1 MIAISFI
8 LAAIIG
14 AVICVMM
21 ARANVENPMEYQNP
35 LDSHFNLTDAAT
47 PSADIVLIA
56 DRLRASYLVQD
67 VAARPGEIELAQD
80 ASLSVRGINIMD
92 QEYLPTKPDPT
103 LAYTK
108 LTYLEWG
115 KGRLYFEAV
124 IAKNRPYVAGTNGFA
139 REYVAGVDDPLAV
152 LGRTKCAGTTTGDLV
167 DVTIDTFRN
176 GGV

>member
-1 MIAISFI
+1 MIFTFVLIAA
-8 LAAIIG
+8 LAFVALT
-14 AVICVMM
+14 MM

-47 PSADIVLIA
+47 PSSDILLVA

-67 VAARPGEIELAQD
+67 VAARPGEMELAQD
-80 ASLSVRGINIMD
+80 ASLSIKGINIMD

-103 LAYTK
+103 LARTK

-115 KGRLYFEAV
+115 KGRLYFEAP
-124 IAKNRPYVAGTNGFA
+124 IAKKRPYVAGTNGFA
-139 REYVAGVDDPLAV
+139 REYVAGVDDPLAI
-152 LGRTKCAGTTTGDLV
+152 LGRTMCAGTAAGDLV
-167 DVTIDTFRN
+167 DVTIDTFKN